1 LGWWLALFTRSF
13 SFMSYCFHK
22 DLPGGFH
29 IGCYTGNNWTNL
41 EFGRTKHKNTPGM
54 ARQHAV
60 RVGYIDEE
68 AISINGTKD
77 TEDTFTCRDT
87 GKICFGKVIDLGNG
101 NVHRISAKDEA
112 AREAVLRA
120 LGNAANVDG
129 DQSQPIEVDAIAVA
143 A

>member
-1 LGWWLALFTRSF
+1 
-13 SFMSYCFHK
+13 MSYCFHR
-22 DLPGGFH
+22 DLPLGLH
-29 IGCYTGNNWTNL
+29 IACYTGNNWTNF
-41 EFGRTKHKNTPGM
+41 EIGRTKHKNTPGM

-60 RVGYIDEE
+60 RAGYINEE
-68 AISINGTKD
+68 AISLNGKKD

-87 GKICFGKVIDLGNG
+87 GKICFGRYIDLGDG

-120 LGNAANVDG
+120 IGDAADVDR
-129 DQSQPIEVDAIAVA
+129 DQSDPIEVDAIAVA